1 MDRKEN
7 ANGAL
12 EVSMEPVLAAIS
24 DRYASRGIA
33 KVVRQEA
40 EGQIKREREAREL
53 APKAYRLS
61 QYSDR
66 AVGGLYRRGKDA
78 MSGEDLVRYVEET
91 RSMRVSD
98 ADFSLCEESE
108 CRPPVRDLSV
118 PSEEELLE
126 CLPVERKSL
135 QTVKALPAAICKRV
149 KEGIPTWFDSSAAD
163 TSRNRRSF
171 PLSAFVSLAVVAM
184 CLMLIVASN
193 VMLTHAEDKLNA
205 LTVEIDALTAEV
217 ADIEAEM
224 NVKTDLLLIR
234 DIAIKEYGM
243 VGEEYVRMDY
253 VTLYQK
259 DVIEAYDGN
268 GGFGVGL
275 AAILSAIG
283 IK

>member
-1 MDRKEN
+1 MDRQEN
-7 ANGAL
+7 AMGAL
-12 EVSMEPVLAAIS
+12 EVSMEPVLVAIS

-33 KVVRQEA
+33 KAARQEA
-40 EGQIKREREAREL
+40 EGQIKREKETREL
-53 APKAYRLS
+53 APEAYRLS

-66 AVGGLYRRGKDA
+66 AVSGLYRRGKDA
-78 MSGEDLVRYVEET
+78 MNGEDLVRYFEET

-108 CRPPVRDLSV
+108 CQPPVRDLTQ
-118 PSEEELLE
+118 PTEEELLE
-126 CLPVERKSL
+126 RLPAERSAL
-135 QTVKALPAAICKRV
+135 QSVKALPVALYQRV
-149 KEGIPTWFDSSAAD
+149 KEGIPAWFDSSAAD

-193 VMLTHAEDKLNA
+193 VMLTHAEDKLST

-217 ADIEAEM
+217 ADIEAKM

-234 DIAIKEYGM
+234 EIAINEYGM

-253 VTLYQK
+253 VTLHQK
-259 DVIEAYDGN
+259 DVIEAYDGEE
-268 GGFGVGL
+268 GRGVGL